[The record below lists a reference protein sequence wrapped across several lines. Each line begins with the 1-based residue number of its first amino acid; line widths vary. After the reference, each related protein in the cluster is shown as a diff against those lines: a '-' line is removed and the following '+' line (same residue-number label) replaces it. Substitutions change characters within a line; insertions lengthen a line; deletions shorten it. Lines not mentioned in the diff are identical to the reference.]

1 MCWPGCLPRS
11 CCWWG
16 YCCCV
21 RAPFAACAAQR
32 CAWAVRFSRQVSH
45 RLPERAATSAE
56 YFRLR
61 ACRTPSSLSSWV
73 KHWVLMD
80 LLPCANH
87 RRELRTNTGQ
97 SNPGRDVDCLRA
109 ITAWTASSHTPEGF
123 DCARYCAA
131 SNYGCSVAPEG
142 CTKITVVTR
151 LLACSVDFRRSRD

>member
-1 MCWPGCLPRS
+1 MRSAALRLGGPIQPASFSSVTRASSNLRRILSIEGLPN
-11 CCWWG
+11 
-16 YCCCV
+16 
-21 RAPFAACAAQR
+21 
-32 CAWAVRFSRQVSH
+32 AVLFEFLGKALGAHGS
-45 RLPERAATSAE
+45 
-56 YFRLR
+56 
-61 ACRTPSSLSSWV
+61 PSMRKPW
-73 KHWVLMD
+73 
-80 LLPCANH
+80 
-87 RRELRTNTGQ
+87 RELRTNTGQ